1 MATKRIK
8 KVDTPID
15 ARETFVSL
23 QKNFA
28 DADVS
33 VLDRLKTLYALQEA
47 DSNIDKILQLRGEL
61 PEEVEALE
69 EKIESLKAKQAQ
81 EEAVIAAYND
91 TLCHHQAGTFLD
103 GNLLTSQ
110 IISDELWQHTILQL
124 RAFKQRRNR
133 FLLV

>member
-15 ARETFVSL
+15 ARETFVSR

-33 VLDRLKTLYALQEA
+33 VMDRLKTLYALQEA

-81 EEAVIAAYND
+81 EEADRKSV
-91 TLCHHQAGTFLD
+91 
-103 GNLLTSQ
+103 
-110 IISDELWQHTILQL
+110 
-124 RAFKQRRNR
+124 
-133 FLLV
+133 V